1 MITMLK
7 IVGIMV
13 DDQEEALRF
22 YTEKLGFV
30 KHMDMP
36 MGPMRWLTIA
46 PAQQQD
52 VEIALLKPDPMMHG
66 EERAKMFA
74 EQVGK
79 SPTWSY
85 SVDDCYKTYE
95 ELLAKGVKFQSKPT
109 EQMYGIEAVCE
120 DLYGNTISLVQP
132 AAWTQQQ

>member
-13 DDQEEALRF
+13 RDQDEALRF

-30 KHMDMP
+30 KRTDLS
-36 MGPMRWLTIA
+36 MGSMRWLTIS
-46 PAQQQD
+46 PSPD
-52 VEIALLKPDPMMHG
+52 EMVEIALIIPDPAMHG
-66 EERAKMFA
+66 EERA
-74 EQVGK
+74 QVLDAQIGK

-85 SVDDCYKTYE
+85 SVDDCRKTYE
-95 ELLAKGVKFQSKPT
+95 ELLAKGVKFQSKPE
-109 EQMYGIEAVCE
+109 EQPYGIEAVCE

-132 AAWTQQQ
+132 AAWTQG